1 MEKAE
6 NGSLGFALVGGRNGR
21 AILIKAISPDSI
33 ADLDGRLQVGD
44 ILLKVKFAFH
54 HVGGT
59 LSWHKNA
66 KRGRSRKLLMQ
77 EGERT
82 HEFQGRYIKC
92 AQCWDP
98 C

>member
-21 AILIKAISPDSI
+21 AILIKAISPNSI

-44 ILLKVKFAFH
+44 ILLKVGFALCHF
-54 HVGGT
+54 GGA
-59 LSWHKNA
+59 LSWYKNA

-77 EGERT
+77 KGEKT
-82 HEFQGRYIKC
+82 HELQRCIKC
-92 AQCWDP
+92 AQCWDM